1 VSESQSQTAV
11 ESEPETG
18 VEAEPRESG
27 LDPETGVE
35 AEPRESGL
43 EPKTGVEA
51 EQREPGLD
59 PEAGQEERPEPEP
72 ELDPEAAA
80 RRAAALA
87 QVRQFGDPVLRTK
100 ARAIDRFD
108 DALREEIERMGHLM
122 DDAIGVGL
130 AATQVGVVH
139 RLLVYRVQQGA
150 ELAALINPEVEWS
163 GRDTETMEEGCLSLP
178 GVLVDVDRP
187 VHVRVRALNE
197 RGEPILIEA
206 SGLEARVIQH
216 EIDHLDGVL
225 ILDRTSREQRKEAM
239 RVLREAQQAA

>member
-1 VSESQSQTAV
+1 VSDSSTETTA
-11 ESEPETG
+11 ETALEEDLEAG
-18 VEAEPRESG
+18 ADADPREAE
-27 LDPETGVE
+27 LDPET
-35 AEPRESGL
+35 
-43 EPKTGVEA
+43 
-51 EQREPGLD
+51 
-59 PEAGQEERPEPEP
+59 
-72 ELDPEAAA
+72 AA
-80 RRAAALA
+80 RRKAALA
-87 QVRQFGDPVLRTK
+87 QIRQFGDPVLRTK

-108 DALREEIERMGHLM
+108 DALREEVERMGHLM

-150 ELAALINPEVEWS
+150 ELAALINPEVEWA
-163 GRDTETMEEGCLSLP
+163 GRETESMEEGCLSLP

-187 VHVRVRALNE
+187 VHVRVRAVNE
-197 RGEPILIEA
+197 HGEPILIEA

-239 RVLREAQQAA
+239 RVMREAQQAA